1 MRLLVLEA
9 LEARRLATEAV
20 LRRLGPQPEIGPAA
34 MAAKFDRRFR
44 RLPHTNVMNDALA
57 QLLVEPGGSLMIW
70 TPPRAGKSE
79 LASRWF
85 PDWWLTHW
93 PTHRI
98 VLTAYGE
105 RLPTRH
111 SVAARDIMFAHGHEY
126 GLAVSKAQAEKT
138 SWSLTTGGGVIA
150 RGVGSGL
157 TGEDMDCLS
166 GDANIITPEGV
177 RSIASIVESGDLPMV
192 LSFNHETGI
201 REWRPVIAT
210 RKVEDRQ
217 IVKIHTRSGR
227 VIECTPDHRVYTG
240 RGYVAAANLVAGDR
254 LTEVCSVDVRAVRR
268 TDHTC
273 PVGGRTVDAG
283 AGVGCLVQHCM
294 PGSEDSDRVSVQAVR
309 EDVCSTEVRGR
320 QTRTHRPASAAVLQ
334 PPMSGRLPEDCE
346 GAAMSSMRGT
356 HDSSGGSKAGDIG
369 LLLPSVPIDWS
380 AGEPENGNEC
390 RDGMEVSG
398 MRDRRPAL
406 QFADSALLTRVREPR
421 PFEGHARQGELPIQ
435 GRNKLRQLVS
445 ADAAADLGSGQ
456 PRMPGVPPDTATY
469 PLPEGGQTCGSVSA
483 GYPSHQREAAGQS
496 CGEPDNAVH
505 HVSRRTSCEAGDV
518 VASVQHVRGTGIDV
532 YDLQVAGNRNFF
544 ANEILVH
551 NCGIID
557 DPVKDRE
564 AAESELIRAK
574 VWDWYSGAFLSRR
587 VPHTRTCVIMTR
599 WRTDDLAGRILDSE
613 GRVEEGGRWRVVHL
627 PALALPPDPEKGI
640 YPDALGRAVGE
651 PLPHPKLAADDWEG
665 MAAHW
670 ATQRER
676 STARDWNALYQGV
689 PFDAEGALVSEQ
701 DIRDHTGDA
710 PREFRRLAVGV
721 DPAGGG
727 RDSVGVVVAGL
738 DGEGR
743 VWWLEDRT
751 RRMSAVE
758 WPRLVCEVADRWG
771 ADRVVVET
779 NYGGDL
785 GTAAV
790 SQAWGEL
797 VREGQVS
804 GLCPLV
810 VSVTARKSKV
820 LRAEPIAQAIRTG
833 RVWFARGAVLRQ
845 LTTEWQMWTP
855 GSKWSPGALDA
866 AVHVAT
872 ELLPALPRGA
882 QITAVDGVSRQQV
895 AADGL
900 AGMRR

>member
-1 MRLLVLEA
+1 MRLLVALEA

-157 TGEDMDCLS
+157 TGEDMDV
-166 GDANIITPEGV
+166 GV
-177 RSIASIVESGDLPMV
+177 
-192 LSFNHETGI
+192 
-201 REWRPVIAT
+201 
-210 RKVEDRQ
+210 
-217 IVKIHTRSGR
+217 
-227 VIECTPDHRVYTG
+227 
-240 RGYVAAANLVAGDR
+240 
-254 LTEVCSVDVRAVRR
+254 
-268 TDHTC
+268 
-273 PVGGRTVDAG
+273 
-283 AGVGCLVQHCM
+283 
-294 PGSEDSDRVSVQAVR
+294 
-309 EDVCSTEVRGR
+309 
-320 QTRTHRPASAAVLQ
+320 
-334 PPMSGRLPEDCE
+334 
-346 GAAMSSMRGT
+346 
-356 HDSSGGSKAGDIG
+356 
-369 LLLPSVPIDWS
+369 
-380 AGEPENGNEC
+380 
-390 RDGMEVSG
+390 
-398 MRDRRPAL
+398 
-406 QFADSALLTRVREPR
+406 
-421 PFEGHARQGELPIQ
+421 
-435 GRNKLRQLVS
+435 
-445 ADAAADLGSGQ
+445 
-456 PRMPGVPPDTATY
+456 
-469 PLPEGGQTCGSVSA
+469 
-483 GYPSHQREAAGQS
+483 
-496 CGEPDNAVH
+496 
-505 HVSRRTSCEAGDV
+505 
-518 VASVQHVRGTGIDV
+518 
-532 YDLQVAGNRNFF
+532 
-544 ANEILVH
+544 
-551 NCGIID
+551 ID

-689 PFDAEGALVSEQ
+689 PFDAEGALLSEQ

-771 ADRVVVET
+771 ADRVAVET

-845 LTTEWQMWTP
+845 LTAEWQMWTP